1 MYFHAAILPFKADDS
16 QVVSLGSIRA
26 GETSTQSQ
34 TKVNNGSGNDNTSLL
49 RAILL
54 AVDRHGHTTA
64 ANEIGSPNKTLD
76 YSLQTFDATNVLSK
90 FLISMS
96 TTCYYLLALHNGC
109 ISFQNYIP
117 TTSTVGESMVS
128 RDGLG
133 TWVYKEHAATGY
145 HLLSARATWLASG
158 TMVLYLYS
166 IAKAPYLRGISASGW
181 YETERNKGNLMQVA
195 PMGWRAN
202 ITAQEQPSNHAQ
214 NHEHQSTQQLP
225 ARTKISQW
233 KQDAKSFLEKRGISV
248 PESAPWIYVEI
259 TMGGQTI
266 LTENL
271 HGPVHFVLL
280 WPANLCIGPNN
291 DGYNNSRGTEEDWNS
306 VLLME
311 DPLVVAEQWLQKTEE
326 PGEPTNIR
334 QTSKN
339 ADRRESE
346 STVSSNEYSI
356 LDHVFESATETQA
369 ATVIYPT
376 PSDGP
381 GGTQDGRSLVERLG
395 MDASTPMTAPSP
407 SVRLST
413 NAQLINQPSNDQ
425 TSPDIEMDQVDYDHL
440 DGDDLFGDMDADFAG
455 NGLTEDDFNFFDTP
469 DEIHLPHDVA
479 SPKQATVVHSDAIAA
494 DETDVNSHIA
504 GTKVFTSRLAHIEVI
519 QRNPTEVPGGKQT
532 IKNWEDE
539 PMVEQVIHS
548 EDQPPI
554 VDTIGLDSRDILEN
568 DDKVSDGIPFLDS
581 LYLKSDI
588 PFQNFEGKYA
598 ANGRFASKTT
608 WRPISSHP
616 VKPLPSVKT
625 VPRLDDTLGQNHN
638 SDLESGMFCR
648 EDLF

>member
-225 ARTKISQW
+225 KFHNGSRTQNPFWRSEVS
-233 KQDAKSFLEKRGISV
+233 AFLK
-248 PESAPWIYVEI
+248 A
-259 TMGGQTI
+259 
-266 LTENL
+266 L
-271 HGPVHFVLL
+271 HGSTLRSP
-280 WPANLCIGPNN
+280 W
-291 DGYNNSRGTEEDWNS
+291 
-306 VLLME
+306 
-311 DPLVVAEQWLQKTEE
+311 VVKPYLQKTY
-326 PGEPTNIR
+326 T
-334 QTSKN
+334 
-339 ADRRESE
+339 DRYIS
-346 STVSSNEYSI
+346 Y
-356 LDHVFESATETQA
+356 
-369 ATVIYPT
+369 YY
-376 PSDGP
+376 
-381 GGTQDGRSLVERLG
+381 GRRIC
-395 MDASTPMTAPSP
+395 A
-407 SVRLST
+407 
-413 NAQLINQPSNDQ
+413 
-425 TSPDIEMDQVDYDHL
+425 
-440 DGDDLFGDMDADFAG
+440 
-455 NGLTEDDFNFFDTP
+455 
-469 DEIHLPHDVA
+469 
-479 SPKQATVVHSDAIAA
+479 
-494 DETDVNSHIA
+494 
-504 GTKVFTSRLAHIEVI
+504 
-519 QRNPTEVPGGKQT
+519 
-532 IKNWEDE
+532 
-539 PMVEQVIHS
+539 
-548 EDQPPI
+548 
-554 VDTIGLDSRDILEN
+554 
-568 DDKVSDGIPFLDS
+568 
-581 LYLKSDI
+581 
-588 PFQNFEGKYA
+588 
-598 ANGRFASKTT
+598 
-608 WRPISSHP
+608 
-616 VKPLPSVKT
+616 
-625 VPRLDDTLGQNHN
+625 
-638 SDLESGMFCR
+638 
-648 EDLF
+648 